1 MPLLRALVLLVAV
14 LAAAGRIT
22 AAPSATPSAPYTSG
36 TVWTYRVLKTDPAGN
51 RALET
56 RTVTYSGVATYRGQP
71 YHVFET
77 RSSLAGPQGRSMTIW
92 TGTVFRTAVS
102 ILTQGGNT
110 VEIVF
115 DRPYATV
122 GVSEA
127 LAGRTEIY
135 RNGEPAGR
143 GGWSNVVS
151 RGKTVK
157 VTVPAGTF
165 TATRYEGALIVGNV
179 KQVYTMYA
187 VGAVEVRADV
197 ETFDRGVRQSSS
209 ISELTRGPVGK

>member
-1 MPLLRALVLLVAV
+1 MRSLRALVLLVVV
-14 LAAAGRIT
+14 LAAAGRIA
-22 AAPSATPSAPYTSG
+22 AAPSAAPSAPYASG

-51 RALET
+51 RTVET
-56 RTVTYSGVATYRGQP
+56 RTVTYTGVATYRGQP

-77 RSSLAGPQGRSMTIW
+77 RSSLAGPQGRSLTIW
-92 TGTVFRTAVS
+92 TGAVFRTAAV
-102 ILTQGGNT
+102 IRPEGGAT

-115 DRPYATV
+115 DRPYATS

-135 RNGEPAGR
+135 RNGEAAGR

-151 RGKTVK
+151 RGKTVQ
-157 VTVPAGTF
+157 VTVPAGAF
-165 TATRYEGALIVGNV
+165 TATRYEGALILGNV

-187 VGAVEVRADV
+187 VGPVEVRADV
-197 ETFDRGVRQSSS
+197 ETFERGVRQSSS
-209 ISELTRGPVGK
+209 IAELTRGPVGK